1 MAELRADD
9 PSWRDKLARL
19 ILGDEKP
26 SEMKRRAVQ
35 VTLGSTGLG
44 NDGVSLV
51 DATPLGMV
59 FSSNDAVRS
68 AQNGNYGEAALNA
81 LGAIPGG
88 VVTAGVAK
96 AAKAG
101 KQAENLASKGLFS
114 HNFPEKQPRPFELDY
129 PNGAPVD
136 ATGKLTQDIDGR
148 AISAKHVSGRTTVG
162 GSDTAIPTEA
172 YVPIAETATGRSSQA
187 VASREIGGDAGQY
200 VVTTDRRSGNV
211 TDREI
216 FIDKAL
222 PPRKADNVLAHEIG
236 HAIDEISG
244 KMPIDG
250 LNDELRIIYND
261 GNNPQSY
268 GKLFGPE
275 NAGYR
280 NKDKVRKELVGEAI
294 RAYKQN
300 PNYIKTVAPKTA
312 ARIREYVNT
321 HPKLKN
327 IIQFNSI
334 AAAGGAGALAMGG
347 ADQAEAQT
355 MSGPWEKYKAPETMP
370 GAPWQKYAQQVAQPQ
385 ANPDGTFGQPLEG
398 IVLNPQTGQMEDL
411 RSPANPNIPQG
422 GANALALGIGQGVGF
437 NMLDEV
443 SAALSVPFG
452 GDYDYNLARMREAE
466 RRASEDHPMAY
477 YGGQIGGALGT
488 GIGLAKGGLS
498 AANAA
503 INSGAKLPTVA
514 LASGIEGAALGA
526 GYGFGAGEGT
536 EGRLDSAKMGGFM
549 GGALGVATPY
559 ITHGISKAYS
569 KARTPFI
576 ASPERTAAV
585 QTLSNE
591 GIPLSAGQKT
601 GSKWLQYRESEL
613 GGAKA
618 ADLMDEQARAFTDAA
633 MRRAGGS
640 GLATSDVLGDLQ
652 QTLSKGFD
660 DISARNTLILD
671 KGMVDDVIRVMDDI
685 GDGLDVLKKPVFENY
700 RKKIMN
706 EFMKNK
712 GRVSGE
718 WYQRTRT
725 TLSEKARAARGDSNE
740 LSDAYRGLRNALDE
754 GMERS
759 IQKLNPAD
767 LGEWKDLRRKWD
779 NFRVVADAFRDAG
792 EAGGQGFITPAKLAD
807 AAGKGKNGLPFATG
821 KNDFTDLAK
830 AGQAAMPPLPIAEAA
845 QRLASQGV
853 MAAVLGGGGGV
864 IGGQM
869 GALAGLAGPYLAGKM
884 LMSKPMQNYLARQ
897 IVSQPLTPQSRSLLT
912 ALINAQG
919 GLLSGRLATP

>member
-35 VTLGSTGLG
+35 GTLGSTGLG

-59 FSSNDAVRS
+59 FSGNDAVRS

-81 LGAIPGG
+81 LGAVPAGA
-88 VVTAGVAK
+88 VTAGAIKLAK
-96 AAKAG
+96 GA
-101 KQAENLASKGLFS
+101 KQAENIASRVVPSYSPPVKS
-114 HNFPEKQPRPFELDY
+114 QRPFEADY
-129 PNGAPVD
+129 PNGARAD
-136 ATGKLTQDIDGR
+136 AAGKLTHDIGGR
-148 AISAKHVSGRTTVG
+148 MLAAEYIAGRRLVGADDVPLQSAEIRSIGEK
-162 GSDTAIPTEA
+162 
-172 YVPIAETATGRSSQA
+172 ATGRSIEAAPQGAGRGAGYLRLTPITRQPEQIFLSNKLSPTQA
-187 VASREIGGDAGQY
+187 DSVLGHEVGHVIDQIAGEIPTKGLSRELDPMYDALNTGRERTKNFTKPQHLGY
-200 VVTTDRRSGNV
+200 SG
-211 TDREI
+211 
-216 FIDKAL
+216 
-222 PPRKADNVLAHEIG
+222 
-236 HAIDEISG
+236 DEIPREQ
-244 KMPIDG
+244 MAD
-250 LNDELRIIYND
+250 
-261 GNNPQSY
+261 
-268 GKLFGPE
+268 
-275 NAGYR
+275 
-280 NKDKVRKELVGEAI
+280 AI
-294 RAYKQN
+294 RAYMTD

-321 HPKLKN
+321 HPKLKD
-327 IIQFNSI
+327 IIQFNSL

-385 ANPDGTFGQPLEG
+385 ANPDGTFGQPPEG

-514 LASGIEGAALGA
+514 LASGAEGVALGA
-526 GYGFGAGEGT
+526 GYGFGAGEGV
-536 EGRLDSAKMGGFM
+536 EGRLQGAKT
-549 GGALGVATPY
+549 GGAVGGLAGFAVPFALGGA
-559 ITHGISKAYS
+559 SKTVQKTRA
-569 KARTPFI
+569 PFI

-618 ADLMDEQARAFTDAA
+618 ADLMDEQARAFTDAV

-640 GLATSDVLGDLQ
+640 GLATPDVLGDLQ

-718 WYQRTRT
+718 WYQRTRS

-779 NFRVVADAFRDAG
+779 NFRVVADAFRGAG

-807 AAGKGKNGLPFATG
+807 AASKGKNGLPFATG